1 MSKAR
6 TSEALAHTCKNDKN
20 LDSNKHTNASAEVS
34 WSDFRESANL
44 ESSNSK
50 IVSEK
55 CGLQE
60 KSQGSLLDINDRRDF
75 LPLPHLS
82 PQAELPRE
90 TTQNLASIPNVRIL
104 EISSP
109 LCSYENLGSLKYEI
123 FLQNCIGD
131 YLLFMDLKTDSIDDC
146 LSMLS
151 LAPQYDMV
159 IGIRKNKKQNILQKL
174 GSKLFYKTLAL
185 FANKAREDYSEFC
198 VISRK
203 VIHTGIRKNKKQNI
217 LQKLGS
223 KLFYKTLA
231 LFANKAR
238 EDYSEFCVISRKV
251 IHTLLSHKHDI
262 KLLRLLHFDTTL
274 NICEYPYTPKSYPK
288 RKFLDSL
295 FLGLDVIFGESYKLL
310 RLGTCMCL
318 MLACGNALYALYILS
333 TYFFLPNIASG
344 WTSTSLYMVAMN
356 MGLFLM
362 LSIIGEYVRI
372 ALIKLKGAT
381 PYEIVNETSSVHLNF
396 ENKNIQRH

>member
-1 MSKAR
+1 M
-6 TSEALAHTCKNDKN
+6 
-20 LDSNKHTNASAEVS
+20 
-34 WSDFRESANL
+34 
-44 ESSNSK
+44 
-50 IVSEK
+50 SEK

-90 TTQNLASIPNVRIL
+90 TPQNLASIPNVRIL

-203 VIHTGIRKNKKQNI
+203 VIHT
-217 LQKLGS
+217 
-223 KLFYKTLA
+223 
-231 LFANKAR
+231 
-238 EDYSEFCVISRKV
+238 
-251 IHTLLSHKHDI
+251 LLSHKHDI

-288 RKFLDSL
+288 RKLLDSL

-318 MLACGNALYALYILS
+318 MLACGNALYHCI
-333 TYFFLPNIASG
+333 
-344 WTSTSLYMVAMN
+344 SL
-356 MGLFLM
+356 
-362 LSIIGEYVRI
+362 
-372 ALIKLKGAT
+372 ALIFYCPILQVAGL
-381 PYEIVNETSSVHLNF
+381 PHRCIWSL
-396 ENKNIQRH
+396 

>member
-1 MSKAR
+1 PPPHDINPHSTQTESSTKDSSNPFHLVCEKQKA
-6 TSEALAHTCKNDKN
+6 
-20 LDSNKHTNASAEVS
+20 DSNKHTNATAEVFLSDFSGFQAKGEGSYLKGNDRALSAE
-34 WSDFRESANL
+34 SA
-44 ESSNSK
+44 
-50 IVSEK
+50 
-55 CGLQE
+55 
-60 KSQGSLLDINDRRDF
+60 KSTKK
-75 LPLPHLS
+75 
-82 PQAELPRE
+82 

-131 YLLFMDLKTDSIDDC
+131 YLLFMDLKTDSIADC

-151 LAPQYDMV
+151 LAQQYDMV
-159 IGIRKNKKQNILQKL
+159 IG
-174 GSKLFYKTLAL
+174 T
-185 FANKAREDYSEFC
+185 
-198 VISRK
+198 
-203 VIHTGIRKNKKQNI
+203 RKNKKQNI

-318 MLACGNALYALYILS
+318 LLACGNAFYALYILS
-333 TYFFLPNIASG
+333 TYFLLPHIASG

-356 MGLFLM
+356 IGLFLM

-381 PYEIVNETSSVHLNF
+381 PYEIVNETSSVNLNF

>member
-1 MSKAR
+1 M
-6 TSEALAHTCKNDKN
+6 
-20 LDSNKHTNASAEVS
+20 
-34 WSDFRESANL
+34 
-44 ESSNSK
+44 
-50 IVSEK
+50 
-55 CGLQE
+55 
-60 KSQGSLLDINDRRDF
+60 
-75 LPLPHLS
+75 
-82 PQAELPRE
+82 
-90 TTQNLASIPNVRIL
+90 RIL

-131 YLLFMDLKTDSIDDC
+131 YLLFMDLKTDSIADC

-151 LAPQYDMV
+151 LAQQYDMV
-159 IGIRKNKKQNILQKL
+159 IG
-174 GSKLFYKTLAL
+174 T
-185 FANKAREDYSEFC
+185 
-198 VISRK
+198 
-203 VIHTGIRKNKKQNI
+203 RKNKKQNI

-318 MLACGNALYALYILS
+318 LLACGNAFYALYILS
-333 TYFFLPNIASG
+333 TYFLLPHIASG

-356 MGLFLM
+356 IGLFLM

-381 PYEIVNETSSVHLNF
+381 PYEIVNETSSVNLNF